1 MHLGRRRRNLLTET
15 PYSLLLQQT
24 QQQYSVRYANLHE
37 AVRYQDTRAPLAQSD
52 KSKHDNIYAVRA
64 GSRRDRS
71 RRVHNRVSGATPAG
85 GGGPT
90 LREHVTGR
98 QRRKVHLT
106 FRRSTS
112 QLRPLFLSTRS
123 GRKMGA
129 EGGERERRW
138 ETPKAKIFTIERVA
152 LVCPCPPRQRRRKE
166 EEPRRRKRGPS
177 QVPSA

>member
-1 MHLGRRRRNLLTET
+1 MRICTK
-15 PYSLLLQQT
+15 P
-24 QQQYSVRYANLHE
+24 SV
-37 AVRYQDTRAPLAQSD
+37 TR
-52 KSKHDNIYAVRA
+52 
-64 GSRRDRS
+64 
-71 RRVHNRVSGATPAG
+71 TPAHPLHKVTKVNMTIFMQSGRDLDEIDLG
-85 GGGPT
+85 GCTIEFQGRPPGGAPT